1 MGTSDN
7 VTKTPPFFLNLFQLL
22 GFLNPQANLIQCML
36 SKYGKLSWQNPHQDA
51 PCIVP
56 HSFLDVDERYCNCII
71 RSYRE
76 TFAFIDLC
84 HNTYTLRYNQSILI
98 FSYLLSQL
106 FLHVFILP
114 IDCNNKLFFLEHQAH
129 TFCSEHDR
137 KHTFPK

>member
-1 MGTSDN
+1 
-7 VTKTPPFFLNLFQLL
+7 
-22 GFLNPQANLIQCML
+22 ML
-36 SKYGKLSWQNPHQDA
+36 SKCGKLSWQNPHQDV
-51 PCIVP
+51 PCIAP

-106 FLHVFILP
+106 FLHIFILP
-114 IDCNNKLFFLEHQAH
+114 IDCNNKLFFLSVRLIPFAVNMIASTHFPNKNTSRLQIFLQMYEHV
-129 TFCSEHDR
+129 
-137 KHTFPK
+137 